1 MDTTSFRYLLTFIV
15 NFFLDIYLLDVI
27 TAYLYGTLDT
37 NLYITLP
44 PDYFLAI
51 PPVKPDKYSGLKILK
66 ALYGLK
72 EADRMWYHYLRD
84 LLVSKGFTHNI
95 IPPPPHTHIFTLY
108 KPTGFVIGGQRLK
121 PHRDIFCLQTH

>member
-51 PPVKPDKYSGLKILK
+51 PPAKPDKYSGLKILK

-95 IPPPPHTHIFTLY
+95 IPPPPPHTHIY
-108 KPTGFVIGGQRLK
+108 P
-121 PHRDIFCLQTH
+121 LQTYRFCHWRSTT